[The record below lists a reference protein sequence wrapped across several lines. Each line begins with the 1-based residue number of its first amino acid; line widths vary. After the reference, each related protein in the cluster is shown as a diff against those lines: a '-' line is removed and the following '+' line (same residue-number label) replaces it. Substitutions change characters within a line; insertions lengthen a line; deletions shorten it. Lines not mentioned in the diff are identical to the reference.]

1 MPWGSNFLNGRGGG
15 NFRQPQADPHA
26 AQRYGKNILPLFGS
40 NRSQQAVS
48 DSTQQ
53 AGSYMPGQRRPMR
66 EARQTQRQTQPT
78 RPQTQQPA
86 QQTQRQQARPIQQ
99 MRQRQQ
105 AQPIRQ
111 MQQRQQ
117 AQPIRQMQQQRQ
129 QAQQIQQ
136 RAQQQIRQMQ
146 QQSQSQPMQLE
157 DGVQLQPINASAM
170 GMLQGLGAKL
180 PAQQT
185 AVQSTAPVQTMAST
199 QPTAPVQPAALTQ
212 PALTAQQAAPL
223 QLAAPVQ
230 RVQAD
235 EQKQSEHT
243 DDMIGDSLRELI
255 QDEYNSSRFY
265 AFMAGQAP
273 RGAYADYFKQESN
286 KCGERANKL
295 SGLCA
300 TLGGNAFSPLDTEIN
315 IQVNFNEGVS
325 WAVAVES
332 HALEKFGALY
342 GNAPDERSART
353 IFSHVCG
360 KISHIMMLILIMQ
373 NKDVTV

>member
-1 MPWGSNFLNGRGGG
+1 
-15 NFRQPQADPHA
+15 
-26 AQRYGKNILPLFGS
+26 
-40 NRSQQAVS
+40 
-48 DSTQQ
+48 
-53 AGSYMPGQRRPMR
+53 MPGQRRPMR

-117 AQPIRQMQQQRQ
+117 AQPI
-129 QAQQIQQ
+129 QQ

-157 DGVQLQPINASAM
+157 DGVQLQPINASAL
-170 GMLQGLGAKL
+170 GMLRGLGRKL
-180 PAQQT
+180 PAQQS

-300 TLGGNAFSPLDTEIN
+300 TLSGNAFSPLDTEIN
-315 IQVNFNEGVS
+315 MQVNFNEGVS